1 MSHAVRQR
9 PSEARRLK
17 APIPS
22 EPLWVPVSA
31 NEYLDRRQA
40 DWAEAERAFLV
51 VAFGRQVWI
60 HCAARQILNAFRAA
74 RPDHDPPRRRRGSKT
89 PAPEPAEHGSDS

>member
-60 HCAARQILNAFRAA
+60 QRASQILNAFRAA